1 MEVTWHV
8 WQHIAVQIRTIIIII
23 TGHDFVDNND
33 NYNKENDN
41 SNSRPPSFYSS
52 H

>member
-8 WQHIAVQIRTIIIII
+8 WQHIAVQIRTIIII
-23 TGHDFVDNND
+23 GHDFVDNND
-33 NYNKENDN
+33 NYNNKNDN
-41 SNSRPPSFYSS
+41 SNSKPPSFYSS